1 MAKTKKIEEKKEL
14 EKKPEEKKTKE
25 KGVIVIDINGKEILR
40 KNLEQAKAYIKICGG
55 KLKK

>member
-1 MAKTKKIEEKKEL
+1 MPKKKKE
-14 EKKPEEKKTKE
+14 KAKSPKE
-25 KGVIVIDINGKEILR
+25 AKGVIVIDINGNEIVR